1 MSETPAREPEDERA
15 TLARLERFARLTD
28 SRFRVPF
35 TGIRFGIGPLIGL
48 MPGIGDFAG
57 LVLSLYLIQQARQI
71 GAPRSL
77 QLRML
82 GNGLVDAI
90 GGTLP
95 VAGDVFDVFYRANN
109 RNVTLLREH
118 LEARVAEPEPGK
130 WPHPGWLLV
139 MALVLLVLVWLI
151 AA

>member
-1 MSETPAREPEDERA
+1 MREIPARDPERERA

-28 SRFRVPF
+28 SRFRVPL
-35 TGIRFGIGPLIGL
+35 TRIRFGIGPLVGL
-48 MPGIGDFAG
+48 VPGVGDVAG

-82 GNGLVDAI
+82 GNGLVDAV

-109 RNVTLLREH
+109 RNVILLREH
-118 LEARVAEPEPGK
+118 LESRLAEPEPGW
-130 WPHPGWLLV
+130 WPHPAWLLAA
-139 MALVLLVLVWLI
+139 ALLLVGLIWLI
-151 AA
+151 VV

>member
-1 MSETPAREPEDERA
+1 MSEIPARDPEHERA

-48 MPGIGDFAG
+48 IPGVGDFAG

-82 GNGLVDAI
+82 GNGLVDAV

-118 LEARVAEPEPGK
+118 LESRVM
-130 WPHPGWLLV
+130 V
-139 MALVLLVLVWLI
+139 
-151 AA
+151 

>member
-1 MSETPAREPEDERA
+1 MREIPLQDTEHERA

-28 SRFRVPF
+28 SRFRIPF
-35 TGIRFGIGPLIGL
+35 TGIRFGIGPLMGL
-48 MPGIGDFAG
+48 IPGIGDAAG
-57 LVLSLYLIQQARQI
+57 LILSLYLIHQARRI

-82 GNGLVDAI
+82 GNGLVDAV

-95 VAGDVFDVFYRANN
+95 VVGDVFDVFYRANN

-118 LEARVAEPEPGK
+118 LEARVAEPEPGR

>member
-1 MSETPAREPEDERA
+1 MSEIPARDPERERA

-48 MPGIGDFAG
+48 IPGVGDFAG

-82 GNGLVDAI
+82 GNGLVDAV

-95 VAGDVFDVFYRANN
+95 LAGDVFDVFYRANN

-118 LEARVAEPEPGK
+118 LESRVI
-130 WPHPGWLLV
+130 V
-139 MALVLLVLVWLI
+139 
-151 AA
+151 

>member
-1 MSETPAREPEDERA
+1 MSEIPARDPENERA

-28 SRFRVPF
+28 SRFRIPF
-35 TGIRFGIGPLIGL
+35 TGIRFGIGPLMGL
-48 MPGIGDFAG
+48 IPGIGDFAG
-57 LVLSLYLIQQARQI
+57 LVLSLYLIQQARRI

-118 LEARVAEPEPGK
+118 LEARVAEPEPGW
-130 WPHPGWLLV
+130 WPHPGWLLGI
-139 MALVLLVLVWLI
+139 ALVLLVLVWLI